1 MKSKLSILAI
11 SIIIIQ
17 SALYA
22 QTQIGQ
28 DIESNASDLS
38 GLSVS
43 KNNDSSIEAINEFLF
58 NGTTDRVRIY
68 QYNGISWVQRGQ
80 DIEGE
85 VVGDQAQSVSITGNE
100 SIVAIGSPFNDGN
113 GTNSGHVRVHNLSGI
128 LSIDAISKE
137 LNITLYPN
145 PANDDVII
153 NGATSELSLRVYDV
167 LGREVLSKKVTNSI
181 DVKLLELG
189 IYFVNL
195 LVEHIVEYKKLTHTW
210 IKY

>member
-85 VVGDQAQSVSITGNE
+85 VVGDQAQSVSITGNG
-100 SIVAIGSPFNDGN
+100 SIVAVGSPFNDGN
-113 GTNSGHVRVHNLSGI
+113 GADSGHVRVHNLSGI
-128 LSIDAISKE
+128 LSIDAISNE

-153 NGATSELSLRVYDV
+153 NGATSELSL

-189 IYFVNL
+189 IYFVCL
-195 LVEHIVEYKKLTHTW
+195 LVEHKKLTHTW

>member
-85 VVGDQAQSVSITGNE
+85 ASGNQAQSISITGNG
-100 SIVAIGSPFNDGN
+100 SIVAVGSSFNDGN
-113 GTNSGHVRVHNLSGI
+113 GTNSGHVGVHNFSGI
-128 LSIDAISKE
+128 LSIDAISNE
-137 LNITLYPN
+137 LNIRLYPN
-145 PANDDVII
+145 SANDYVVI
-153 NGATSELSLRVYDV
+153 NGATAELSPRVYDV
-167 LGREVLSKKVTNSI
+167 LGREVLSKKATNSI
-181 DVKLLELG
+181 DVKLLKWG
-189 IYFVNL
+189 SYFVNF
-195 LVEHIVEYKKLTHTW
+195 LVECKRSPHKL

>member
-1 MKSKLSILAI
+1 MKSKLSILVI

-28 DIESNASDLS
+28 DIEGNASDLS

-43 KNNDSSIEAINEFLF
+43 INNDGSIEPINEILF
-58 NGTTDRVRIY
+58 NGTTGRVRIY
-68 QYNGISWVQRGQ
+68 QYNGISWIQRGQ

-85 VVGDQAQSVSITGNE
+85 AAGDKAQSVFITGNG
-100 SIVAIGSPFNDGN
+100 SIVAVGSPFNDGN

-128 LSIDAISKE
+128 LSIDAISNE

-145 PANDDVII
+145 PPNDYVDI
-153 NGATSELSLRVYDV
+153 NGANAELSPRVYDV

-181 DVKLLELG
+181 DVKLLKWGSYFG
-189 IYFVNL
+189 IL
-195 LVEHIVEYKKLTHTW
+195 LVEHKKLTRSW
-210 IKY
+210 INY